1 MMGKCRKCDKRDEL
15 KGGLCEDCAEE
26 EEAKRIPLASK
37 REKLSREDIEK
48 EIAEKRRD
56 KRFWTNN

>member
-26 EEAKRIPLASK
+26 EEAKRSPVSQPK
-37 REKLSREDIEK
+37 EKLSKD
-48 EIAEKRRD
+48 EIKQQVEERRRD
-56 KRFWTNN
+56 KKFWTNF

>member
-15 KGGLCEDCAEE
+15 RGGLCEDCVEE
-26 EEAKRIPLASK
+26 EEAKRVPIETK
-37 REKLSREDIEK
+37 REKLSKEEMEK

-56 KRFWTNN
+56 KKFWTNF